1 MKKDKDWL
9 LHLDRAPT
17 LEELQ
22 EQFRAHD
29 FSAAAI
35 RDIDY
40 DTMPGEEV
48 EFLEYV
54 KGLMDE
60 HWEDHSQEMGLSS
73 THNYG
78 KENPL
83 IAMRDN
89 LENLVSTTVLEL
101 LTEKQDTAQKIL
113 EQFDFSDPTLEQKV
127 DAFLHNA
134 VGTTM
139 QVMDYPRL
147 VQVMKEIPT
156 YEDFN
161 HYNKNNRP
169 RIDFHRK
176 WEHSRAKIK
185 VTSLDEMEEAVDE
198 DGKPLYDPVADESV
212 NVEEQVPFELG
223 VREFWA
229 SLNEEEQHLLQL
241 KMNGMTMQDIAAE
254 LGLKSHSAVVKRL
267 QKLKMKYDTM

>member
-1 MKKDKDWL
+1 MKKDKAWL
-9 LHLDRAPT
+9 LHLDRTPT

-22 EQFRAHD
+22 EHFREHD

-40 DTMPGEEV
+40 DTMPGDEV

-60 HWEDHSQEMGLSS
+60 HWEAHSQEMGLSS
-73 THNYG
+73 TNNYG

-89 LENLVSTTVLEL
+89 LEDLVSTTVLEL
-101 LTEKQDTAQKIL
+101 LTEKQDTAAKIL
-113 EQFDFSDPTLEQKV
+113 EQYFSDPDLEQKV

-169 RIDFHRK
+169 RSDFHRK

-185 VTSLDEMEEAVDE
+185 VTSLDEMEEAVDDE
-198 DGKPLYDPVADESV
+198 GESLYSPVADESV
-212 NVEEQVPFELG
+212 NVEEQAFSELK

-229 SLNEEEQHLLQL
+229 SLNEDEQHLLQL
-241 KMNGMTMQDIAAE
+241 KMDGLTTQEIAAE
-254 LGLKSHSAVVKRL
+254 FGLKTHSAVVKRL
-267 QKLKMKYDTM
+267 QKLKKKYDEI

>member
-9 LHLDRAPT
+9 LHLDRTPT

-22 EQFRAHD
+22 EHFREHD

-40 DTMPGEEV
+40 DTMPGDEV

-54 KGLMDE
+54 KGFMDE
-60 HWEDHSQEMGLSS
+60 HWEAHSQEMGLSS
-73 THNYG
+73 TNNYG

-89 LENLVSTTVLEL
+89 LEDLVSTTVLEL

-113 EQFDFSDPTLEQKV
+113 EQYFSDSDLEQKV
-127 DAFLHNA
+127 DAFLNNA

-139 QVMDYPRL
+139 HVMDYPRL
-147 VQVMKEIPT
+147 VQLMKEIPA

-198 DGKPLYDPVADESV
+198 DGEPLYDPVADESV
-212 NVEEQVPFELG
+212 NVEEQASRELK

-229 SLNEEEQHLLQL
+229 SLNEDEQHLLQL
-241 KMNGMTMQDIAAE
+241 KMNGMTTQDIAAE
-254 LGLKSHSAVVKRL
+254 LGLKTHSAVVKRL
-267 QKLKMKYDTM
+267 QKLRKKYDSM

>member
-9 LHLDRAPT
+9 LHLDRTPT

-54 KGLMDE
+54 KGLMDG
-60 HWEDHSQEMGLSS
+60 HWEAHSQEMGLSS
-73 THNYG
+73 TNNYG

-113 EQFDFSDPTLEQKV
+113 EQFDFSDPALEQKV

-147 VQVMKEIPT
+147 VQVVKEIPT

-161 HYNKNNRP
+161 HYNKNNRS

-185 VTSLDEMEEAVDE
+185 VTSLDEMGETVDE
-198 DGKPLYDPVADESV
+198 DGEPLYDPVADESV
-212 NVEEQVPFELG
+212 NVEEQVSFELG
-223 VREFWA
+223 VREFWD

-241 KMNGMTMQDIAAE
+241 KMNGMTMQDIATE

>member
-9 LHLDRAPT
+9 LHLDRTPT

-22 EQFRAHD
+22 EHFREHD

-40 DTMPGEEV
+40 DTMPGEDV
-48 EFLEYV
+48 EALGYI
-54 KGLMDE
+54 KSLMDE
-60 HWEDHSQEMGLSS
+60 HWDAHSREMGLSAPS
-73 THNYG
+73 NYG
-78 KENPL
+78 KDNPL

-89 LENLVSTTVLEL
+89 LEDLVSTTVLEL
-101 LTEKQDTAQKIL
+101 LTEKQDTAAKIL
-113 EQFDFSDPTLEQKV
+113 EQYFSDPELEQKV

-185 VTSLDEMEEAVDE
+185 VTSLDEMEEAVDDE
-198 DGKPLYDPVADESV
+198 GEPLYAPVADESV
-212 NVEEQVPFELG
+212 NVEEQAFSELK

-229 SLNEEEQHLLQL
+229 SLNEDEQHLLQL
-241 KMNGMTMQDIAAE
+241 KMDGMTAQEIAAE
-254 LGLKSHSAVVKRL
+254 LGLKTHSAVVKRL
-267 QKLKMKYDTM
+267 QKLKKKYDDM

>member
-9 LHLDRAPT
+9 LHLDHTPT

-22 EQFRAHD
+22 EHFREHD

-40 DTMPGEEV
+40 DTMPGDEV

-54 KGLMDE
+54 KGFMDE
-60 HWEDHSQEMGLSS
+60 HWEAHSQEMGLSS
-73 THNYG
+73 TNNYG

-89 LENLVSTTVLEL
+89 LEDLVSTTVLEL
-101 LTEKQDTAQKIL
+101 LTEKQDTAAKIL
-113 EQFDFSDPTLEQKV
+113 EQYFSDPDLEQKV

-161 HYNKNNRP
+161 HDNKNTRP

-185 VTSLDEMEEAVDE
+185 VTSLDEMEEAVDDE
-198 DGKPLYDPVADESV
+198 GESLYSPVADESV
-212 NVEEQVPFELG
+212 NVEEQAFSELK

-229 SLNEEEQHLLQL
+229 SLNEDEQHLLQL
-241 KMNGMTMQDIAAE
+241 KMDGLTTQDIATE
-254 LGLKSHSAVVKRL
+254 LGLKTHSAVVKRL
-267 QKLKMKYDTM
+267 QKLKKKYDEI

>member
-9 LHLDRAPT
+9 LHLDRTPT

-22 EQFRAHD
+22 EHFREHD

-40 DTMPGEEV
+40 DTMPGDEV

-54 KGLMDE
+54 KGFMDE
-60 HWEDHSQEMGLSS
+60 HWEAHSQEMGLSS
-73 THNYG
+73 TNNYG

-89 LENLVSTTVLEL
+89 LEDLVSTTVLEL
-101 LTEKQDTAQKIL
+101 LTEKQDTAAKIL
-113 EQFDFSDPTLEQKV
+113 EQYFSDPDLEQKV

-185 VTSLDEMEEAVDE
+185 VTSLDEMEEVVDDE
-198 DGKPLYDPVADESV
+198 GDPVYSPVADESV
-212 NVEEQVPFELG
+212 NVEEQAFSELK

-229 SLNEEEQHLLQL
+229 SLNEDEQRLLQL
-241 KMNGMTMQDIAAE
+241 KMDGLTTQEIAAE
-254 LGLKSHSAVVKRL
+254 LGLKTHSAVVKRL
-267 QKLKMKYDTM
+267 QKLKKKYDEI

>member
-1 MKKDKDWL
+1 MKKEEAWL
-9 LHLDRAPT
+9 LHLDRTPT

-22 EQFRAHD
+22 EHFREHD

-40 DTMPGEEV
+40 DTMPGDEV

-60 HWEDHSQEMGLSS
+60 HWEAHSQEMGLSS
-73 THNYG
+73 TNNYG

-89 LENLVSTTVLEL
+89 LEDLVSTTVLEL

-113 EQFDFSDPTLEQKV
+113 EQYFSDSDLEQKV
-127 DAFLHNA
+127 DAFLHNT

-139 QVMDYPRL
+139 HVTDYPRL
-147 VQVMKEIPT
+147 VQLMKEIPA

-161 HYNKNNRP
+161 HYNTNNHP

-176 WEHSRAKIK
+176 WEHSRAKI
-185 VTSLDEMEEAVDE
+185 
-198 DGKPLYDPVADESV
+198 
-212 NVEEQVPFELG
+212 
-223 VREFWA
+223 
-229 SLNEEEQHLLQL
+229 
-241 KMNGMTMQDIAAE
+241 
-254 LGLKSHSAVVKRL
+254 
-267 QKLKMKYDTM
+267 

>member
-9 LHLDRAPT
+9 LHLDRTPT

-22 EQFRAHD
+22 EHFRDYD

-40 DTMPGEEV
+40 DTMPGDEV
-48 EFLEYV
+48 ELLEYV

-60 HWEDHSQEMGLSS
+60 HWEAHSQEMGLSS
-73 THNYG
+73 KNNYG

-89 LENLVSTTVLEL
+89 LEDLVSTTVLEL
-101 LTEKQDTAQKIL
+101 LTEKQDTAAKIL
-113 EQFDFSDPTLEQKV
+113 EQYFSDPDLDQKV

-161 HYNKNNRP
+161 RYNKNNRP

-185 VTSLDEMEEAVDE
+185 VTSLDEIEETVDDE
-198 DGKPLYDPVADESV
+198 GESLYSPVADESV
-212 NVEEQVPFELG
+212 NVEEQASRELK

-229 SLNEEEQHLLQL
+229 SLNEDEQHLLQL
-241 KMNGMTMQDIAAE
+241 KMNGMTTQDIAAE
-254 LGLKSHSAVVKRL
+254 LGLKTHSAVVKRL
-267 QKLKMKYDTM
+267 QKLRKKYDSM

>member
-9 LHLDRAPT
+9 LHLDRTPT

-22 EQFRAHD
+22 EHFREHD

-40 DTMPGEEV
+40 DTMPGDEV

-54 KGLMDE
+54 KGFMDE
-60 HWEDHSQEMGLSS
+60 HWEAHSQEMGLSS
-73 THNYG
+73 TNNYG

-89 LENLVSTTVLEL
+89 LEDLVSTTVLEL
-101 LTEKQDTAQKIL
+101 LTEKQDTAAKIL
-113 EQFDFSDPTLEQKV
+113 EQYFSDPDLEQKV

-139 QVMDYPRL
+139 RVMDYPRL
-147 VQVMKEIPT
+147 VQVIKEIPT

-185 VTSLDEMEEAVDE
+185 VTSLDEIEEAVDDE
-198 DGKPLYDPVADESV
+198 GEPLYSPVADESV
-212 NVEEQVPFELG
+212 DVEEQAFSELK

-229 SLNEEEQHLLQL
+229 SLNEDEQKLLQL
-241 KMNGMTMQDIAAE
+241 KMDGLTTQEIAAE
-254 LGLKSHSAVVKRL
+254 LGLKTHSAVVKRL
-267 QKLKMKYDTM
+267 QKLKKKYDDM

>member
-1 MKKDKDWL
+1 MKKDKDRL
-9 LHLDRAPT
+9 LHLDRTPT

-22 EQFRAHD
+22 EQFRKHD

-40 DTMPGEEV
+40 DTMPGDEV

-60 HWEDHSQEMGLSS
+60 HWEAHSQEMGLSS
-73 THNYG
+73 TNNYG

-89 LENLVSTTVLEL
+89 LEDLVSTAVLEL

-113 EQFDFSDPTLEQKV
+113 AQFDFSAPDLEQKV

-198 DGKPLYDPVADESV
+198 DGEPLYDPVADESV
-212 NVEEQVPFELG
+212 NVEEQAAHELK
-223 VREFWA
+223 VRDFWA
-229 SLNEEEQHLLQL
+229 SLNEDEQRLLQL
-241 KMNGMTMQDIAAE
+241 KMNGITTQDIAAE
-254 LGLKSHSAVVKRL
+254 LGLKTHSAVVKRL

>member
-9 LHLDRAPT
+9 LHLDRTPT

-22 EQFRAHD
+22 EHFREHD

-40 DTMPGEEV
+40 DTMPGDEV

-60 HWEDHSQEMGLSS
+60 HWESHSQEMGLSS
-73 THNYG
+73 TNNYA
-78 KENPL
+78 KDNPL

-89 LENLVSTTVLEL
+89 LEDLVSTTVLEL

-113 EQFDFSDPTLEQKV
+113 EQYFSDPDLEQKV

-185 VTSLDEMEEAVDE
+185 VTSLDEMEEAVNE
-198 DGKPLYDPVADESV
+198 EGEPLYDPVADEPV
-212 NVEEQVPFELG
+212 NVEEQASHELK

-229 SLNEEEQHLLQL
+229 SLNEDEQHLLQM
-241 KMNGMTMQDIAAE
+241 KMDGMTTQDIAAE
-254 LGLKSHSAVVKRL
+254 LGLKTHSAVVKRL
-267 QKLKMKYDTM
+267 QKLRKKYDSM

>member
-9 LHLDRAPT
+9 LHLDRTPT

-22 EQFRAHD
+22 EHFREND

-40 DTMPGEEV
+40 DTMPGDEV

-54 KGLMDE
+54 KGFMDE
-60 HWEDHSQEMGLSS
+60 HWEAHSQEMGLSS
-73 THNYG
+73 TNNYG

-89 LENLVSTTVLEL
+89 LEDLVSTTVLEL
-101 LTEKQDTAQKIL
+101 LTEKQDTAAKIL
-113 EQFDFSDPTLEQKV
+113 EQYFSDPELEQKV

-147 VQVMKEIPT
+147 VQAMKEIPT

-161 HYNKNNRP
+161 HYNRSNRP
-169 RIDFHRK
+169 GIDFHRK

-185 VTSLDEMEEAVDE
+185 VTSLDEMEEAVDDE
-198 DGKPLYDPVADESV
+198 GEPLYAPVADESV
-212 NVEEQVPFELG
+212 NVEEQAFSELK

-229 SLNEEEQHLLQL
+229 SLNEDEQNLLQL
-241 KMNGMTMQDIAAE
+241 KMDGMTAQEIAAE
-254 LGLKSHSAVVKRL
+254 LGLKTHSAVVKRL
-267 QKLKMKYDTM
+267 QKLKKKYDDM

>member
-9 LHLDRAPT
+9 LHLDRTPT

-22 EQFRAHD
+22 EHFREHD

-40 DTMPGEEV
+40 DTMSGDEV

-54 KGLMDE
+54 KGFMDE
-60 HWEDHSQEMGLSS
+60 HWEAHSQEMGLSS
-73 THNYG
+73 TNNYG

-101 LTEKQDTAQKIL
+101 LTEKQDTAAKIL
-113 EQFDFSDPTLEQKV
+113 EQYFSDPDLEQKV

-185 VTSLDEMEEAVDE
+185 VTSLDEMEEVVDDE
-198 DGKPLYDPVADESV
+198 GDPVYSPVADESV
-212 NVEEQVPFELG
+212 NVEEQAFSELK

-229 SLNEEEQHLLQL
+229 SLNEDEQHLLQL
-241 KMNGMTMQDIAAE
+241 KMDGLTTQDIAAE
-254 LGLKSHSAVVKRL
+254 LGLKTHSAGVKRL
-267 QKLKMKYDTM
+267 QKLKKKYDEI

>member
-60 HWEDHSQEMGLSS
+60 HWEDHSQEMGMSS
-73 THNYG
+73 AHNYG

-113 EQFDFSDPTLEQKV
+113 EQFDFSDPALEQKV

-212 NVEEQVPFELG
+212 NVEEQVSFELG

-241 KMNGMTMQDIAAE
+241 KMSGMTMQDIAAE

>member
-9 LHLDRAPT
+9 LHLDRTPT

-22 EQFRAHD
+22 EHFREHD

-40 DTMPGEEV
+40 DTMPDDEV
-48 EFLEYV
+48 EFLEYI
-54 KGLMDE
+54 KGFMDE
-60 HWEDHSQEMGLSS
+60 HWEAHSQEMGLSS
-73 THNYG
+73 TNNYG
-78 KENPL
+78 KDNPL

-89 LENLVSTTVLEL
+89 LEDLVSTTVLEL
-101 LTEKQDTAQKIL
+101 LTEKQDTAAKIL
-113 EQFDFSDPTLEQKV
+113 EQYFSDPDLEQKV
-127 DAFLHNA
+127 DNFLHNA

-161 HYNKNNRP
+161 HDNKNNRP

-185 VTSLDEMEEAVDE
+185 VTSLDETDEAVDDE
-198 DGKPLYDPVADESV
+198 GEPLYSPVADESV
-212 NVEEQVPFELG
+212 NVEDQAFSELK

-229 SLNEEEQHLLQL
+229 SLNEDEQHLLQL
-241 KMNGMTMQDIAAE
+241 KMDGLTTQEIAAK
-254 LGLKSHSAVVKRL
+254 LGLKTHSAVAKRL
-267 QKLKMKYDTM
+267 QKLKKKYVDM

>member
-9 LHLDRAPT
+9 LHLDRTPT

-22 EQFRAHD
+22 EHFREHD

-40 DTMPGEEV
+40 DTMPGGEV
-48 EFLEYV
+48 EFLEYI
-54 KGLMDE
+54 KGFMDE
-60 HWEDHSQEMGLSS
+60 HWEAHSQEMGLSS
-73 THNYG
+73 TNNYG
-78 KENPL
+78 KDNPL

-89 LENLVSTTVLEL
+89 LEALVSTTVLEL
-101 LTEKQDTAQKIL
+101 LTEKQDTAAKIL
-113 EQFDFSDPTLEQKV
+113 EQYFRDPDLEQKV

-161 HYNKNNRP
+161 HDNKNNRP

-185 VTSLDEMEEAVDE
+185 VTSLDETDEAVDDE
-198 DGKPLYDPVADESV
+198 GEPLYSPVADESV
-212 NVEEQVPFELG
+212 NVEEQAFSELK

-229 SLNEEEQHLLQL
+229 SLNDDEQHLLQL
-241 KMNGMTMQDIAAE
+241 KMDGLTTQDIAAE
-254 LGLKSHSAVVKRL
+254 LGLKTHSAVVKRL
-267 QKLKMKYDTM
+267 QKLKKKYDEI

>member
-1 MKKDKDWL
+1 MKKGKDWL
-9 LHLDRAPT
+9 LHLDRTPT

-22 EQFRAHD
+22 EHFREHD

-35 RDIDY
+35 REIDY
-40 DTMPGEEV
+40 DTMPGDEV

-54 KGLMDE
+54 KSLMDE
-60 HWEDHSQEMGLSS
+60 HWEARSQEMGLSS
-73 THNYG
+73 TNNYG

-113 EQFDFSDPTLEQKV
+113 EQYFSDPDLEQKV

-169 RIDFHRK
+169 RIDF
-176 WEHSRAKIK
+176 
-185 VTSLDEMEEAVDE
+185 T
-198 DGKPLYDPVADESV
+198 
-212 NVEEQVPFELG
+212 
-223 VREFWA
+223 A
-229 SLNEEEQHLLQL
+229 S
-241 KMNGMTMQDIAAE
+241 GSTAAQ
-254 LGLKSHSAVVKRL
+254 R
-267 QKLKMKYDTM
+267 

>member
-9 LHLDRAPT
+9 LHLDRTPT

-22 EQFRAHD
+22 EHFREHD

-40 DTMPGEEV
+40 DTMSGDEV

-54 KGLMDE
+54 KGFMDE
-60 HWEDHSQEMGLSS
+60 HWEAHSQEMGLSS
-73 THNYG
+73 TNNYG

-101 LTEKQDTAQKIL
+101 LTEKQDTAAKIL
-113 EQFDFSDPTLEQKV
+113 EQYFSDPDLEQKV

-185 VTSLDEMEEAVDE
+185 VTSLDEMEEVVDDE
-198 DGKPLYDPVADESV
+198 GDPVYSPVADESV
-212 NVEEQVPFELG
+212 NVEEQAFSELK

-229 SLNEEEQHLLQL
+229 SLNEDEQRLLQL
-241 KMNGMTMQDIAAE
+241 KMDGLTTQEIAAE
-254 LGLKSHSAVVKRL
+254 LGLKTHSAVVKRL
-267 QKLKMKYDTM
+267 QKLKKKYDDM

>member
-1 MKKDKDWL
+1 MKKDKAWL
-9 LHLDRAPT
+9 LHLDRTPT

-22 EQFRAHD
+22 EHFREHD

-40 DTMPGEEV
+40 DTMPGDEV

-60 HWEDHSQEMGLSS
+60 HWESHSQEMGLSS
-73 THNYG
+73 TNNYG

-89 LENLVSTTVLEL
+89 LENLVSTAVLEL
-101 LTEKQDTAQKIL
+101 LTEKQDTAAKIL
-113 EQFDFSDPTLEQKV
+113 EEYFSDPDLEQKV

-134 VGTTM
+134 VGITM

-156 YEDFN
+156 YGDFN

-185 VTSLDEMEEAVDE
+185 VTSLDEMEEAVDDE
-198 DGKPLYDPVADESV
+198 GEPLYAPVADESV
-212 NVEEQVPFELG
+212 NVEEQAFSELK

-229 SLNEEEQHLLQL
+229 SLNEDEQRLLQL
-241 KMNGMTMQDIAAE
+241 KMDGMTTQDIAAE
-254 LGLKSHSAVVKRL
+254 LDLKTHSAVVKRL

>member
-9 LHLDRAPT
+9 LHLDRTPT

-22 EQFRAHD
+22 EHFREHD

-40 DTMPGEEV
+40 DTMPGDDV

-54 KGLMDE
+54 KGFMDE
-60 HWEDHSQEMGLSS
+60 HWEAHSQEMGLSS
-73 THNYG
+73 TNNYG
-78 KENPL
+78 KDNPL
-83 IAMRDN
+83 VAMRDN
-89 LENLVSTTVLEL
+89 LEDLVSTTVLEL
-101 LTEKQDTAQKIL
+101 LTEKQDTAAKIL
-113 EQFDFSDPTLEQKV
+113 EQYFSDPDLEQKV

-161 HYNKNNRP
+161 HDNKNNRP

-176 WEHSRAKIK
+176 WEHSRTKIK
-185 VTSLDEMEEAVDE
+185 VTSLDEMEEAVDDE
-198 DGKPLYDPVADESV
+198 GDPLYSPVADESV
-212 NVEEQVPFELG
+212 NVEEQAFSELK

-229 SLNEEEQHLLQL
+229 SLNEDEQHLLQL
-241 KMNGMTMQDIAAE
+241 KIDGLTTQEIAAE
-254 LGLKSHSAVVKRL
+254 RGLKTHSAVVKRL
-267 QKLKMKYDTM
+267 QKLKKKYDDM

>member
-9 LHLDRAPT
+9 LHLDRTPT

-48 EFLEYV
+48 EFLEYI

-60 HWEDHSQEMGLSS
+60 HWQAHSQEMGLSS
-73 THNYG
+73 TNNYS

-89 LENLVSTTVLEL
+89 LENLVSTTVLGL

-113 EQFDFSDPTLEQKV
+113 EQFDFSDPALEQKV
-127 DAFLHNA
+127 DAFLHTA

-161 HYNKNNRP
+161 HYNENNRP

-176 WEHSRAKIK
+176 WEHSRAKLK
-185 VTSLDEMEEAVDE
+185 VTSLDKMEEAVDE
-198 DGKPLYDPVADESV
+198 DGEPLYDPVEDESV
-212 NVEEQVPFELG
+212 NVEEQVSFELG

-229 SLNEEEQHLLQL
+229 SLNEQEQHLLQL
-241 KMNGMTMQDIAAE
+241 KMGGMTMQDIATE